1 MPKNLKP
8 LVISTSRAPAV
19 GSEFVWNKLQNPG
32 VFIASIVTPDVN
44 IETSEELNRLVSGIP
59 TPFARPAMFKYA
71 INYLGEAGEEPT
83 GLLKFYKTLK
93 EEWKGLVACIAL
105 DNQPISVEKV
115 MLQYSDGR
123 AAEDSANIYEP
134 KGALGNMLFEDRELW
149 CDQLEHMDSTQRA
162 IPFIYIIRYNGLVIG
177 GTSPESLLFTPPVYD
192 INTKKGFYNK
202 DTKKFTDPLR
212 ANLSREEVEKLYVYV
227 RHINAS
233 MQSYKDQFTKR
244 KPEVSRIER
253 FLADWLVE
261 IKSYAT
267 KKGYEIDP
275 NAIVPNLNKFKAPFD
290 KLFNFQT
297 TLYGYG
303 GRITV
308 DKTALHLPDGVVPV
322 EVELAELLLNADTCT
337 VAEVTLDDPGDARLM
352 GVHLLRAPSDK
363 GDKYFTI
370 PLSEKGLAIFQDEIE
385 GLLESGG
392 DVRSHLSGVY
402 DMATK
407 TLQITLQVDVNGN
420 TTSFTKSYK
429 DPIRV
434 EGQKVICW
442 PDFVSPIWNKY
453 YLYSELPH
461 NGPELKAFP
470 LRADRN
476 GFGLITDEEGDR
488 YQFKKIAVNGR
499 KVRVDDP
506 AEILVEYDMNKVG
519 STDLKY
525 EIYESPDP
533 FKGIELQFKNKLAG
547 YVVFR
552 GIKSNNPY
560 TLKDYRTLRV
570 VLNPVRVGFDFG
582 SNNICV
588 SFAEAGQQPKLIAFK
603 NRRRCILGADTPD
616 SGKVAAGPNEVFFFQ
631 NEPTQSNQ
639 VKSMIMTHDE
649 RRVKGIEIDPTDT
662 LKKIIKGGFPVFE
675 KNIPVEKSEEATYTV
690 YFTNQPSYIKFNM
703 KWSNNKKE
711 NAYKEGLLKTL
722 WLMSYAELLEEE
734 KFPAF
739 LVWAYPSSMSKP
751 TLQNYGILWDD
762 VGKVNPLEALVNSG
776 LEYPNAK
783 VSQFSGGR
791 TGGSA
796 RPVPVR
802 SRAESP
808 LGANA
813 NRLDLRAQTEAAS
826 VCKHALGVG
835 GFQAGERGLI
845 IGFDVGGSTTDILC
859 IALRK
864 DQFSGVADD
873 FKDTLI
879 KEGSIRFAAGR
890 LADATKRSPKF
901 QEVLRSFCRKK
912 GLYIHGI
919 TVLPDRLNSNTS
931 SYYYN
936 LIVDRLNTESELSEF
951 YKNLGANCPE
961 LFTLNAFMTGLIM
974 FYSGQLAYK
983 IRVTQDENPG
993 DYLAPFE
1000 DVMIGCFGKGGRMFD
1015 WLPAMNEDAALTY
1028 FQDCFYA
1035 GYGIKASEHIRGF
1048 EIRPTDIE
1056 HVKAEVSF
1064 GLAGSHSIHTTAEQ
1078 ISELIGEEGYTYN
1091 SANVDELAPVEAR
1104 FLQNFGNQ
1112 FATPREF
1119 KRFGEF
1125 AEIFR
1130 GFSKEYFGLNLPT
1143 MEQDIRN
1150 MHLKSYVVNIPD
1162 YQVAKGA
1169 LEFDFEAPIIILE
1182 GMCFLD
1188 TVLMSL
1194 LFGK

>member
-1 MPKNLKP
+1 MSKNLKP
-8 LVISTSRAPAV
+8 LVISTSRAQAA
-19 GSEFVWNKLQNPG
+19 GSEFVWNKLQQASE
-32 VFIASIVTPDVN
+32 FIASIVTPDVN

-71 INYLGEAGEEPT
+71 INYLGQAGEELT

-149 CDQLEHMDSTQRA
+149 CDQLEHTDSTKRA

-177 GTSPESLLFTPPVYD
+177 GTSPESLLFTPPVYE

-233 MQSYKDQFTKR
+233 MHSYKDQFTKR

-253 FLADWLVE
+253 FLADWLEE

-290 KLFNFQT
+290 RLFNFQT

-303 GRITV
+303 GRISV
-308 DKTALHLPDGVVPV
+308 DRSALHLPDGVVPV
-322 EVELAELLLNADTCT
+322 EVELAELLLDADTCT
-337 VAEVTLDDPGDARLM
+337 VAEVILDDPGDARLM
-352 GVHLLRAPSDK
+352 GVHLLRAPSEK
-363 GDKYFTI
+363 GDKYFTL

-385 GLLESGG
+385 GLLERGG
-392 DVRSHLSGVY
+392 NVKSHLSGIY
-402 DMATK
+402 DMVTK
-407 TLQITLQVDVNGN
+407 TLQTTLQVDVNGN

-429 DPIRV
+429 EPVRI

-470 LRADRN
+470 LRADRT
-476 GFGLITDEEGDR
+476 GFRLATDEEGNR

-499 KVRVDDP
+499 KVRPDDP
-506 AEILVEYDMNKVG
+506 AEILVEYDLNKVG
-519 STDLKY
+519 STELKY
-525 EIYESPDP
+525 EIYESSNP

-552 GIKSNNPY
+552 SLTSGDQH
-560 TLKDYRTLRV
+560 TLKDYRNRRV
-570 VLNPVRVGFDFG
+570 VLNPVRAGFDFG

-588 SFAEAGQQPKLIAFK
+588 SYADAGQPPKLIAFK
-603 NRRRCILGADTPD
+603 NRRKCILGVDTAN

-631 NEPTQSNQ
+631 KEQTQSNQ

-649 RRVKGIEIDPTDT
+649 RRVEGIESDPTGA

-675 KNIPVEKSEEATYTV
+675 KNIPVEKSEESTYTV
-690 YFTNQPSYIKFNM
+690 LFANQPSYIKFNM

-711 NAYKEGLLKTL
+711 NAYKEGLLNSL

-734 KFPAF
+734 KFPAA
-739 LVWAYPSSMSKP
+739 LVWAYPSSMGKS
-751 TLQNYGILWDD
+751 TVADYGILWDD

-776 LEYPNAK
+776 PKYPNAE
-783 VSQFSGGR
+783 VAQFSGGR
-791 TGGSA
+791 IAGSG
-796 RPVPVR
+796 RSIPVR
-802 SRAESP
+802 SRSQST
-808 LGANA
+808 LGSNA
-813 NRLDLRAQTEAAS
+813 DRLNLEAQTEAAS

-835 GFQAGERGLI
+835 GFQADSRGLI

-859 IALRK
+859 IAAKK
-864 DQFSGVADD
+864 DQLSEIPDD

-890 LADATKRSPKF
+890 LADATRRSPKF
-901 QEVLRSFCRKK
+901 QDVLRSFCRKK
-912 GLYIHGI
+912 NLYIHGI

-931 SYYYN
+931 PYYYN
-936 LIVDRLNTESELSEF
+936 LIVDRLNTESELTEF
-951 YKNLGANCPE
+951 YKNLGSDCPE

-974 FYSGQLAYK
+974 FYAGQLAYK
-983 IRVTQDENPG
+983 IRVTQDENPK
-993 DYLAPFE
+993 DYQAPFE

-1015 WLPAMNEDAALTY
+1015 WLPARNRDAARTY
-1028 FQDCFYA
+1028 FVDCFFA
-1035 GYGIKASEHIRGF
+1035 GYGIKASEHLGHGF
-1048 EIRPTDIE
+1048 FDIRPTDTKN
-1056 HVKAEVSF
+1056 VKAEVSF
-1064 GLAGSHSIHTTAEQ
+1064 GLASSHSIHTTTNQVA
-1078 ISELIGEEGYTYN
+1078 ELIGEEGYTYN
-1091 SANVDELAPVEAR
+1091 GANVDEFAPVEAR
-1104 FLQNFGNQ
+1104 FLQHFGNQ

-1125 AEIFR
+1125 GGIFR
-1130 GFSKEYFGLNLPT
+1130 GFCKEYFGLNFPT

-1150 MHLKSYVVNIPD
+1150 MRLKSYVANLPD
-1162 YQVAKGA
+1162 YQLAKAA
-1169 LEFDFEAPIIILE
+1169 LEFDFE
-1182 GMCFLD
+1182 
-1188 TVLMSL
+1188 V
-1194 LFGK
+1194 